1 MGLYWWSGIDPTAC
15 SSSSLDPRYLYSSP
29 YADLA
34 LRGSVLSW
42 VGSTLAEPGLQLVF
56 LQGCRFYL
64 VFFWKLF
71 SWLQVRWLFWNHPE
85 TSAVLSAL
93 RRSVFF
99 PCRVLCIGMQV
110 DCDFHNL
117 LPYSGHNLLPSQISA
132 ALSHFQGNPWRPGEN
147 TRQNRWGVCVYT
159 TYVYV
164 WLWKLW
170 FRTCHNIKGSPSTTA
185 QLLCHWV
192 CSHAGMYRN
201 WGTNVPTNLV
211 ISFFCH

>member
-93 RRSVFF
+93 QRSVFF
-99 PCRVLCIGMQV
+99 PCRVLCIGMQI

-117 LPYSGHNLLPSQISA
+117 LPLVSWVGRDEPDLCCSFPLPGKPMKARRKHQTEQVGNVCLHCVRVHMALEALISHM
-132 ALSHFQGNPWRPGEN
+132 S
-147 TRQNRWGVCVYT
+147 
-159 TYVYV
+159 
-164 WLWKLW
+164 
-170 FRTCHNIKGSPSTTA
+170 
-185 QLLCHWV
+185 
-192 CSHAGMYRN
+192 
-201 WGTNVPTNLV
+201 
-211 ISFFCH
+211 